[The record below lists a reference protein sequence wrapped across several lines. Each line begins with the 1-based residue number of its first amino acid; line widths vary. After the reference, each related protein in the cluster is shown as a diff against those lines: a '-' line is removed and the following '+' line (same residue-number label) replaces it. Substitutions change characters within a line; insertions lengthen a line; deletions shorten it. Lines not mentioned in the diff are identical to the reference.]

1 MDLVFFGDLHLGCE
15 NFLVSVVVMGDKVT
29 GVLVLDF
36 CRALQFIVQVD
47 VKLVGLREAMGD
59 VDVGY

>member
-1 MDLVFFGDLHLGCE
+1 
-15 NFLVSVVVMGDKVT
+15 MGDKVT